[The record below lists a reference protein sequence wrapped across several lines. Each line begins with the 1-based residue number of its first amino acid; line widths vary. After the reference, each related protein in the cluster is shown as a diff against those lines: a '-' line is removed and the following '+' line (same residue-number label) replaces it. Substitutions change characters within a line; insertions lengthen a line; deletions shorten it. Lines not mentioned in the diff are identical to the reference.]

1 MACELYFNFKNSTLR
16 KFSMLIPFSVKVVFK
31 MLLTLHLN
39 SGTLCITSTH
49 LVDLLYLEALD

>member
-1 MACELYFNFKNSTLR
+1 
-16 KFSMLIPFSVKVVFK
+16 MLIPFSVKVVFK